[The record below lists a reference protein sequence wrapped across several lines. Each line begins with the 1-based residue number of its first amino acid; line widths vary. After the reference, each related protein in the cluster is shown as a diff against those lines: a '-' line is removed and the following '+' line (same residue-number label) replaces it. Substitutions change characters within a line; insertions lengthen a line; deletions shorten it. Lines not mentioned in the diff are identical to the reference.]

1 MAASTG
7 IAISTYKTFLMAKE
21 SSSYSKLVDIKD
33 FSDLGGEPE
42 QIDVT
47 TLSHKRHVYINGIED
62 ADALT
67 FTCNYTKET
76 FTKLKALEGQ
86 SKEYAVWFGGTEDED
101 TLTPT
106 GEDGKFSFTGQLS
119 VYVNGGS
126 VSEGVDMTVSISV
139 SSDMKFE

>member
-7 IAISTYKTFLMAKE
+7 IAISTYKTFLMMKE
-21 SSSYSKLVDIKD
+21 SSDFKKLVDIKD

-67 FTCNYTKET
+67 FTCNYTKAT
-76 FTKLKALEGQ
+76 FTELKALEGQ
-86 SKEYAVWFGGTEDED
+86 TKEYAVWFGGTESEN

-106 GEDGKFSFTGQLS
+106 GDDGKFSFSGQLS

-126 VSEGVDMTVSISV
+126 VAEGVDMTVSISV